1 MHWVG
6 HKDMFCNSQLTH
18 EIKTGNRKHGEI
30 AAMWV
35 NRMQSE
41 VIRGIVQN
49 VYFGNSHKAQRIGN
63 VPSACCNIWKARWR
77 RKRRREGER
86 QVFTYIGWEGLQGG
100 EGLLRIRGLSLG
112 EKGLQTRA
120 SFIHRHGA
128 ARPCRQVAFQGR
140 GGGRGGRGG
149 GTGGIGVV
157 RAAGG
162 LIGLLSGDLP
172 PERAVLALQ
181 RLQLKRNTSKP
192 EKRREKQKL

>member
-1 MHWVG
+1 MLQHL
-6 HKDMFCNSQLTH
+6 KS
-18 EIKTGNRKHGEI
+18 
-30 AAMWV
+30 
-35 NRMQSE
+35 
-41 VIRGIVQN
+41 
-49 VYFGNSHKAQRIGN
+49 
-63 VPSACCNIWKARWR
+63 KAR
-77 RKRRREGER
+77 KKKKERRREAG
-86 QVFTYIGWEGLQGG
+86 FTYMGWEGLQGG

-120 SFIHRHGA
+120 GFIHRHGA
-128 ARPCRQVAFQGR
+128 ACPCRQVAFQGR

>member
-1 MHWVG
+1 MHGLG

-18 EIKTGNRKHGEI
+18 ETKTGNRNDGEI
-30 AAMWV
+30 AAMRV

-49 VYFGNSHKAQRIGN
+49 VYFGHSHKAQRIGK
-63 VPSACCNIWKARWR
+63 VPSACCNIWKARR
-77 RKRRREGER
+77 GRKRSEGER

-100 EGLLRIRGLSLG
+100 EGLLGIRGLSLG

-120 SFIHRHGA
+120 GFIHRHGA
-128 ARPCRQVAFQGR
+128 ACPCRQVAFQGR
-140 GGGRGGRGG
+140 GGGGGGGRGG

-162 LIGLLSGDLP
+162 RIGLLSGDLP
-172 PERAVLALQ
+172 PERDVLA
-181 RLQLKRNTSKP
+181 
-192 EKRREKQKL
+192 